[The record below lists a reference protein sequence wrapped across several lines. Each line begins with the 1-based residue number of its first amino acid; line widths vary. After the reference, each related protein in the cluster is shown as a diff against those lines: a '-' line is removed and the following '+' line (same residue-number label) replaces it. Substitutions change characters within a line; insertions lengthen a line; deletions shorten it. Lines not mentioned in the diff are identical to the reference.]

1 MSIVNRVEGSTHYAQ
16 SEFCHAKSF
25 RGLVTLGAG
34 VFVIVAVSYIAVR
47 VSDEC
52 QKDED

>member
-1 MSIVNRVEGSTHYAQ
+1 
-16 SEFCHAKSF
+16 
-25 RGLVTLGAG
+25 VTLRAG

-47 VSDEC
+47 ISNEC